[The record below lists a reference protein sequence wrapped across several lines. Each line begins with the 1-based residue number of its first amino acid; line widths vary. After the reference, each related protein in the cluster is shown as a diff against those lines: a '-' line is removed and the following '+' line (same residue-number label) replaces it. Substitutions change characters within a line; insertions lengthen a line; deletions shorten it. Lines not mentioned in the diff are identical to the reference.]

1 MSECPMAIH
10 AQAAAWVREFVSDW
24 RSDMDACTST
34 ADAAPRVTDNTG
46 TLDPSLTQLHERLSD
61 AEWDG
66 AFLAGQ
72 IDGYWNGMFHGGVL
86 GLAAGALIVALAFRA
101 GYALL

>member
-1 MSECPMAIH
+1 MSECPKAIH

-24 RSDMDACTST
+24 RSDMQAT
-34 ADAAPRVTDNTG
+34 APRASDNTG

-72 IDGYWNGMFHGGVL
+72 IDGYWNGLFRGGVL